1 MKIRDSLPQF
11 NDGPA
16 LIVVTGQEHAEFYRA
31 HGGEIELFEKIE
43 STKERSPDSPD
54 KFETRTSGMVII
66 GADEEKTKEEV
77 REFFKNFEK
86 RIPDIIKKT
95 GAENIYLFSPSHTSK
110 EIVSRFPRSDAGLI
124 SAHFDG
130 NYSSK
135 HLFDLLEMI
144 QTQAHKSEAEPKSE
158 DAQKLYDKF
167 RDSES

>member
-11 NDGPA
+11 SDSPV

-31 HGGEIELFEKIE
+31 HNGEILLFEKIE
-43 STKERSPDSPD
+43 STKERSPDSPE
-54 KFETRTSGMVII
+54 KFETRTSGVVIS
-66 GADEEKTKEEV
+66 GADEEKTKEEI
-77 REFFKNFEK
+77 REFLKNFEK
-86 RIPDIIKKT
+86 RITDIVKKT
-95 GAENIYLFSPSHTSK
+95 EAKNIYLFSPSHISK
-110 EIVSRFPRSDAGLI
+110 EIVSRFSRPYEELI

-144 QTQAHKSEAEPKSE
+144 QAGSQKSEIEPKSG

-167 RDSES
+167 RDNES